1 MAGLHFNSEFCFCY
15 NAFSS
20 DETISLVKGCNDL
33 KKLTKA
39 LQRHETS
46 MAHMKNYIQ
55 CKELERNLI
64 DERTVDFQIQNMNAT
79 EKKILVRH
87 VRQVNVNS
95 KIP

>member
-1 MAGLHFNSEFCFCY
+1 
-15 NAFSS
+15 
-20 DETISLVKGCNDL
+20 
-33 KKLTKA
+33 
-39 LQRHETS
+39 